1 MPGLRGADLEADF
14 ETPWDNGM
22 SMGLKRTPHF
32 ASVATAGAPISS
44 LGGDV
49 QFISGLQSARGTT
62 KAGITSESS
71 CPEVVGT
78 PVQRQLRD
86 GARRPCRGPGTT

>member
-1 MPGLRGADLEADF
+1 MPGLRGADLEADL
-14 ETPWDNGM
+14 EAPWDNGM

-49 QFISGLQSARGTT
+49 QFISGLQSDRGTT

-71 CPEVVGT
+71 CPEVS
-78 PVQRQLRD
+78 LRELP
-86 GARRPCRGPGTT
+86 GAASAA